1 MEDVHDLAFASGE
14 VAVGAVIGHSRLDG
28 ERCARIIA
36 DARKLAIEH
45 FLDPKFLT
53 ARLRALE
60 ARLDVSA
67 ARRRG
72 VSTDVTLRISA
83 EPTYGLCHPQQLPA
97 GFVRPPYPT
106 LYNPV
111 GATESRMTGDC
122 STNGFSGMG
131 NATTLRT
138 DMSPDSLLDHYGR
151 QLQDSGWKSTNDAK
165 IIVGRSWTR
174 PDSTGSPMELSLT
187 VATSM
192 RAGACREVN
201 LQVRT
206 GRRP

>member
-1 MEDVHDLAFASGE
+1 
-14 VAVGAVIGHSRLDG
+14 
-28 ERCARIIA
+28 
-36 DARKLAIEH
+36 
-45 FLDPKFLT
+45 
-53 ARLRALE
+53 
-60 ARLDVSA
+60 
-67 ARRRG
+67 
-72 VSTDVTLRISA
+72 
-83 EPTYGLCHPQQLPA
+83 
-97 GFVRPPYPT
+97 
-106 LYNPV
+106 
-111 GATESRMTGDC
+111 MTGDC